1 LERSRFSLPQSVRAL
16 SIPQAL
22 STMSAQQRLPST
34 LWHAF
39 VATLRS
45 SNGQKASNAAL
56 ISPQQ
61 AGIRWTYEDLQSRA
75 AGLSIG
81 LQDRGVSKGDV
92 VATDLPNVAEGLV
105 LHLACARLGAT
116 LATAKKAEVLQTIPN
131 GIKCAVVV
139 MPTTADFEKR
149 DDDGAAWSLAR
160 EEFRSPH
167 IVAGSHEMEAMLNLG
182 LTSDGE
188 LDDDNDEHAS
198 KRPLGYFNSANALT
212 HESTLQ
218 QGLQMK
224 EFFKMNDDDRSC
236 VSITLYH
243 AFGIGSACSSAF
255 LSGSAVVLP
264 AVGGLAGCGVPS
276 QRAQVTLKTLVDEKC
291 SLLFADTHTLKALHG
306 EGLVEHLA
314 NADLPSHLRGG
325 VCKTGSGTDILNETV
340 VLGGVSLATLGKR
353 N

>member
-1 LERSRFSLPQSVRAL
+1 
-16 SIPQAL
+16 
-22 STMSAQQRLPST
+22 MSAQQQLPST

-39 VATLRS
+39 LATLRS
-45 SNGQKASNAAL
+45 SNGQRASNAAL

-61 AGIRWTYEDLQSRA
+61 AGIRWTYEDVQARA
-75 AGLSIG
+75 VGLSLG
-81 LQDRGVSKGDV
+81 LRDRGVSKGDV

-105 LHLACARLGAT
+105 LHLACARLGAS

-139 MPTTADFEKR
+139 MPTIT
-149 DDDGAAWSLAR
+149 DDGAPWSLAR
-160 EEFRSPH
+160 EECRSPH
-167 IVAGSHEMEAMLNLG
+167 IVAGSDEMEEMLNLG
-182 LTSDGE
+182 PSSDGE
-188 LDDDNDEHAS
+188 LDDDNDKHAS
-198 KRPLGYFNSANALT
+198 KRPLGYFNSATALT
-212 HESTLQ
+212 HQSTIQ

-224 EFFKMNDDDRSC
+224 EFFNMTDDDRSC

-276 QRAQVTLKTLVDEKC
+276 QRAQVTLKTLVDERC
-291 SLLFADTHTLKALHG
+291 SLLFADTHTLKALHD
-306 EGLVEHLA
+306 ETLA
-314 NADLPSHLRGG
+314 EQLENADLTSHLRGG

-340 VLGGVSLATLGKR
+340 ELGGVSLATLGKR